1 MATMLMQAASRT
13 EWNKILIGIDRELA
27 LTIDML
33 LQDKTRLETRQVYT
47 CMYNKIFLTF
57 VYLCITSMIK
67 T

>member
-13 EWNKILIGIDRELA
+13 EWNKILIGIDRET

-33 LQDKTRLETRQVYT
+33 LQDKTRLETKQVYT
-47 CMYNKIFLTF
+47 CVYNKTFLTF
-57 VYLCITSMIK
+57 VYNIYDK